1 MLSRWCLP
9 IGLEKGASLPVA
21 TCMFTQ
27 STKVLQAFRI
37 FSVDPACTQK
47 KLEPAILWARCV
59 TVVLVLLC
67 AWGWS
72 YNYFISPATRQLLP
86 IYVFYITLNSTLVNT
101 GNMPVLCNGP
111 GVYMIRG
118 WLSGCGFNEPCT
130 YIIGDW
136 LGKWIKNKTR

>member
-1 MLSRWCLP
+1 MHGGDHITTS
-9 IGLEKGASLPVA
+9 
-21 TCMFTQ
+21 F
-27 STKVLQAFRI
+27 
-37 FSVDPACTQK
+37 
-47 KLEPAILWARCV
+47 
-59 TVVLVLLC
+59 
-67 AWGWS
+67 
-72 YNYFISPATRQLLP
+72 RQLPDSFCL
-86 IYVFYITLNSTLVNT
+86 YMVFYITLNSTLVNT